1 MEWNR
6 EQNHLARRRRRHYLV
21 HRGIPRFALSAR
33 WRSHSARAPAVRRR
47 SARRAIHSSASINYP
62 VGATRP
68 PTCVRSVGP
77 LEPGLGQRK
86 SGLVPSKTTGAAVQ
100 VWANAAGARAGK
112 ARSVQRGRRY
122 AMTVTDFKRRGS
134 TVTTPVE
141 RSCRPLYFWN
151 GTRPPSESGV
161 RGIEPFPH
169 GDCFPC
175 LINRDGSRP
184 MSGANQ
190 MRFLSFVNHDS
201 SALLSHSATCFSAS
215 SLATP

>member
-151 GTRPPSESGV
+151 GTRRQVSQACVES
-161 RGIEPFPH
+161 
-169 GDCFPC
+169 
-175 LINRDGSRP
+175 NRFHMEIAS
-184 MSGANQ
+184 
-190 MRFLSFVNHDS
+190 L
-201 SALLSHSATCFSAS
+201 AS
-215 SLATP
+215 SIVTAQGRCQARIRCGSCLL